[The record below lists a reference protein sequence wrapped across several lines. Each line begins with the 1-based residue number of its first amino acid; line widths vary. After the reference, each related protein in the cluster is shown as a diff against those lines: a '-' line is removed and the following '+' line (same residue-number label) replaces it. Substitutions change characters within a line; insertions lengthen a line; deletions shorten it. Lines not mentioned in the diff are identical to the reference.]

1 MRRTTFAN
9 SGVVKLLAVVF
20 ILLSTPLSSFIFT
33 PAQASELSD
42 IEILH
47 TAVHPDT
54 NITYHLLSEA
64 SWEDSA
70 DVAVSLGGFL
80 VTIDNETEE
89 NWIFETFSFF
99 NNQTRHLWIGLN
111 DAANEG
117 DFRWH
122 DGTPFVYRNWGD
134 GQPSQGGDEDYVHIT
149 GTNMGNIEPGTWND
163 LENDPQYF
171 PVYGVVEIGPAADYS
186 LQFDGDDYIEVEPIS
201 IESIQNEMTIMADV
215 YPYTSEG
222 TQFIFMNGDYGFG
235 MYLANGYLAYADEYS
250 LSKHPKA
257 NENQSM
263 LIPTNQWSNVAVTI
277 TQGVGGG
284 FYLNGELIH
293 NISSNDAQI
302 PLGDFGSNE
311 CYEQNR
317 SCDEFV
323 IGKMGAACDCNYFN
337 GIIDN
342 VVITSKDFGMDSGNQ
357 QENLSINYSQSSVA
371 SFGFNEG
378 SGAFTISSEEYNGTI
393 NGASW
398 VLPDG
403 TIVAQVIELK
413 TDEYIDLYDLK
424 EGDIHLFYIEIPDFT
439 KYLYF
444 FGYSEFSWEWEGEY
458 EENSFVV
465 YTSENQMPTKWS
477 YDYKIDDEWGYMSF
491 EYEWPEPG
499 QAWFMLEAM
508 TDVEYITLGVSLIE
522 GTPPPA
528 LEDMT
533 ELQESIPITSQSVR
547 LSDDW
552 SSNSAAK
559 LHYYVN
565 VTEDLADLRVQTYGG
580 EGNVDLAISKYTV
593 PDPFDEWYYWD
604 EDIGIPGFYGENG
617 QQNTE
622 EDWSSSMGNDE
633 EVHLF
638 DVEPGIYYITAY
650 TYRRASEFTIVADF
664 TYPPT
669 NVEPETAIQLTPGEK
684 YGLISGYEGL
694 YQYFKVDVPAG
705 TERLVVDLND
715 GKGEASMYMRLDLPP
730 TESEF
735 DYHSTAPG
743 ANDKIAFNDPTPGTW
758 FILLSTSSIFSGV
771 NIIAEFEDRF
781 VWDYDGTPIE
791 LFNGEPI
798 DGIEIPESKY
808 LDFIVK
814 MDSNSRNFELNTYA
828 GSGDVLLLA
837 EGEQLIF
844 ERTGSNRVDN
854 GIEEVEITPFTI
866 RSENDGTNHNIY
878 VELLP
883 SGEVSIRMTAKSDL
897 TDVSI
902 VARWQEVDL
911 PIDIVP
917 DEEIFGNFSNCKDI
931 VTEKFLS
938 LDQSND
944 GSISGDELKNLDLNV
959 YDANEDKVI
968 DQQEYLHIECA
979 CANEVGYVVSSYD
992 GTYNSNPGIPT
1003 SIVKNHTWLNDY
1015 SFDYYDNNDDYM
1027 NDEEFEIAKLL
1038 CKNTFNAFDRD
1049 GDGVNDVDDAF
1060 PSDPTESKDTDNDG
1074 VGDNADFAPKVANDM
1089 LYSFGGVI
1097 IFVLFGLLLV
1107 AMRKRSGQTEQEKWN
1122 DFDRLSEQ
1130 FMGEE
1135 EDDFEQEIVE
1145 QNITSRIDAPPKDL
1159 MGMVNLGI
1167 ESLEYPSS
1175 SGIIWVRSEYGE
1187 DWVLKD

>member
-1 MRRTTFAN
+1 MRRDVLGKLGGIN
-9 SGVVKLLAVVF
+9 LLAVVF
-20 ILLSTPLSSFIFT
+20 ILMVTPLSSFLLT
-33 PAQASELSD
+33 PGQASELSD

-47 TAVHPDT
+47 TVTHPET

-89 NWIFETFSFF
+89 NWVFDTFAFF
-99 NNQTRHLWIGLN
+99 NNQTRHLWIGLH
-111 DAANEG
+111 DSANEG
-117 DFRWH
+117 EFRWH
-122 DGTPFVYRNWGD
+122 DGTPFVYRNWGE

-186 LQFDGDDYIEVEPIS
+186 LQFDGDDYIEVEPIT
-201 IESIQNEMTIMADV
+201 IDSIQDELTIMADV
-215 YPYTSEG
+215 YPYTTEG
-222 TQFIFMNGDYGFG
+222 TQFVFMNGDYGFG
-235 MYLANGYLAYADEYS
+235 MYLANGYLAYSDEYS

-263 LIPTNQWSNVAVTI
+263 LIATNQWTNIAVTI
-277 TQGVGGG
+277 TEGVGGG
-284 FYLNGELIH
+284 FYINGELIH
-293 NISSNDAQI
+293 TISSDDAQI

-311 CYEQNR
+311 CYELNLA
-317 SCDEFV
+317 CDELV

-342 VVITSKDFGMDSGNQ
+342 VVITSKDFGLDNGSQ
-357 QENLSINYSQSSVA
+357 QANLSIDYGQSSIA
-371 SFGFNEG
+371 TFGFNEG
-378 SGAFTISSEEYNGTI
+378 SGSFTLSNEENNGTI
-393 NGASW
+393 YGASW

-413 TDEYIDLYDLK
+413 SDEYIDLYDLK
-424 EGDIHLFYIEIPDFT
+424 EGDIHLFYIEVPDFT

-444 FGYSEFSWEWEGEY
+444 FGYSEFSWDWEGDD

-465 YTSENQMPTKWS
+465 YTSENEMPTKWS
-477 YDYKIDDEWGYMSF
+477 YDYKISDEWGYMSF
-491 EYEWPEPG
+491 EYDWPEPG
-499 QAWFMLEAM
+499 QTWFMLEVAS
-508 TDVEYITLGVSLIE
+508 DVEYATLGVSLIE

-528 LEDMT
+528 LEDMI
-533 ELQESIPITSQSVR
+533 ELQKSIPITSQSVR

-552 SSNSAAK
+552 SSSSAAK

-565 VTEDLADLRVQTYGG
+565 VTEELADLRVRTYGG

-604 EDIGIPGFYGENG
+604 GDLGIPGFYGENS
-617 QQNTE
+617 QQNAE
-622 EDWSSSMGNDE
+622 EDWSSSMGNEE

-650 TYRRASEFTIVADF
+650 TYRRASDFTIVADF

-669 NVEPETAIQLTPGEK
+669 NVEPETAIQLTPGEE
-684 YGLISGYEGL
+684 YGLLSGYEGL
-694 YQYFKVDVPAG
+694 YQYFRVDVPAG

-715 GKGEASMYMRLDLPP
+715 GKGEAAMYLRLDQPP

-735 DYHSTAPG
+735 DFHSTAPG
-743 ANDKIAFNDPTPGTW
+743 PNDKIGFNDPTPGTW
-758 FILLSTSSIFSGV
+758 YILLSTSSIFSGV

-798 DGIEIPESKY
+798 DEIEIPESEY

-814 MDSNSRNFELNTYA
+814 MNSNSRNFEINTYA
-828 GSGDVLLLA
+828 GSGDIHLLA
-837 EGEQLIF
+837 EGEQLFF
-844 ERTGSNRVDN
+844 ERNGPNRGDSR
-854 GIEEVEITPFTI
+854 IEEVEIIPFSI
-866 RSENDGTNHNIY
+866 ESENDGTNHNIF

-883 SGEVSIRMTAKSDL
+883 SGEVSIRLTAKTDL
-897 TDVSI
+897 TDISI
-902 VARWQEVDL
+902 IARWEDVDI
-911 PIDIVP
+911 PIDIP
-917 DEEIFGNFSNCKDI
+917 QEPEIFGNFSNCEDI
-931 VTEKFLS
+931 VTDIFQS
-938 LDQSND
+938 LDK
-944 GSISGDELKNLDLNV
+944 SGDGRLSNEELSDLDLKL
-959 YDANEDKVI
+959 YDVNEDNGI
-968 DQQEYLHIECA
+968 DLQEYLQLECA
-979 CANEVGYVVSSYD
+979 CASEVEYVVSSYD
-992 GTYNSNPGIPT
+992 GTYNIDPGIPT
-1003 SIVKNHTWLNDY
+1003 SIVKNHTWLNEF

-1027 NDEEFEIAKLL
+1027 NEEEFEIAKLL
-1038 CKNTFNAFDRD
+1038 CKSTFNAFDSD
-1049 GDGVNDVDDAF
+1049 GDGVDDVDDAF
-1060 PSDPTESKDTDNDG
+1060 PSDPTESKDSDNDG

-1097 IFVLFGLLLV
+1097 ILVLFGLLLV
-1107 AMRKRSGQTEQEKWN
+1107 AMRKRTGETEQAKWN
-1122 DFDRLSEQ
+1122 DFEKLSEE
-1130 FMGEE
+1130 FIRNE
-1135 EDDFEQEIVE
+1135 EDYFEQERDE
-1145 QNITSRIDAPPKDL
+1145 QTTPSQIEPPPKDL

-1175 SGIIWVRSEYGE
+1175 SGIVWIRTEYGE